1 MDTGSKDRGPNQI
14 VSQSATTQFRCWA
27 EIDLAAL
34 ERNLKSIRA
43 ALPERIKY
51 IAVVKADAY
60 GHGMQQTVARLM
72 QANVDMFAVANVLEA
87 ATIREIGTG
96 WPIIVLGATLE
107 NEESYLFEYDL
118 IPTLSTIEEIERLDR
133 KARDRGKPLKAHI
146 KIDTGMGR
154 LGIWHEYANEL
165 FDAFQKAEFLTLD
178 GVYTHF
184 ASASGDPEFTRLQ
197 RTLFTKAIES
207 IDWLETDELLIHA
220 DNSAG
225 ISTFAK
231 DSVYNAVRIG
241 LLQFGIAPYPRS
253 MLGEVDTTPIF
264 EFKSRVGIVKKMPK
278 GATISYGRT
287 RILKRDSQIAIVCA
301 GYGDGIP
308 LKLSD
313 RGEVLINGKRCP
325 ILGQVTMDQTIV
337 DVTDIEEPVKSGD
350 PVTLIGPQG
359 QSEIRLQEFSDWAE
373 TIPWE
378 ILCSVTKRVPRTYRT
393 AIITG

>member
-1 MDTGSKDRGPNQI
+1 VDTGGKDCGPNQV
-14 VSQSATTQFRCWA
+14 VSQSPTTQFRCWA

-43 ALPERIKY
+43 ALPEHIKY

-96 WPIIVLGATLE
+96 WPIIVLGTTLE

-118 IPTLSTIEEIERLDR
+118 IPTISTIEEVERLNR
-133 KARDRGKPLKAHI
+133 KARESGKPLKAHI

-154 LGIWHEYANEL
+154 LGIWHEYAAEL
-165 FDAFQKAEFLTLD
+165 FDAFRKATFLVLD

-184 ASASGDPEFTRLQ
+184 ASASQDPEFTRRQ
-197 RTLFTKAIES
+197 RKLFTETIAKVN
-207 IDWLETDELLIHA
+207 WLETQKLLIHA

-225 ISTFAK
+225 ISTFAP

-241 LLQFGIAPYPRS
+241 LLQFGIAPYPLS
-253 MLGEVDTTPIF
+253 MLGEVDTTPVF
-264 EFKSRVGIVKKMPK
+264 EFKSRVGIVKKLPA
-278 GATISYGRT
+278 GATISYGRSRT
-287 RILKRDSQIAIVCA
+287 LQRDSRVAIVCA
-301 GYGDGIP
+301 GYGDGVP
-308 LKLSD
+308 LKLSN
-313 RGEVLINGKRCP
+313 RGDVLINGERCP

-337 DVTDIEEPVKSGD
+337 DVTDIETPVKSGD
-350 PVTLIGPQG
+350 PVTLIGPQEEG
-359 QSEIRLQEFSDWAE
+359 EILLQEFSEWAE

>member
-1 MDTGSKDRGPNQI
+1 VKQPNP
-14 VSQSATTQFRCWA
+14 TPFRCWA

-34 ERNLKSIRA
+34 ERNLKLIQA
-43 ALPERIKY
+43 ALPDQIKY

-72 QANVDMFAVANVLEA
+72 QAGVDMFAVANVLEA

-107 NEESYLFEYDL
+107 DEESYLFEYDL
-118 IPTLSTIEEIERLDR
+118 IPTLSTVEEVERLNA
-133 KARDRGKPLKAHI
+133 KARQRGKPLQAHI

-165 FDAFQKAEFLTLD
+165 FDAFEQAESLTLS
-178 GVYTHF
+178 GIYTHF
-184 ASASGDPEFTRLQ
+184 ASASQDPDFTRQQ
-197 RTLFTKAIES
+197 RKLFTETIEAVE
-207 IDWLETDELLIHA
+207 WLETENLLIHA

-225 ISTFAK
+225 ISTFAP

-241 LLQFGIAPYPRS
+241 LLQFGITPYPQS
-253 MLGEVDTTPIF
+253 MLGKVDTTPIF
-264 EFKSRVGIVKKMPK
+264 QFKSRVGIVKKLPA
-278 GATISYGRT
+278 GATVSYGRSRT
-287 RILKRDSQIAIVCA
+287 LERDSRIAIVCA
-301 GYGDGIP
+301 GYGDGVP
-308 LKLSD
+308 LKLSN
-313 RGEVLINGKRCP
+313 RGQVLIKGKRCP

-337 DVTDIEEPVKSGD
+337 DVTDIGEPVKSGD
-350 PVTLIGPQG
+350 PVTLIGPQDG
-359 QSEIRLQEFSDWAE
+359 GEIFLQEFSDWAE

-378 ILCSVTKRVPRTYRT
+378 VLCSVTKRVPRHYRT